1 MKRVIFTEMA
11 PKPVGPYSQAIEANG
26 MLFIAGQVP
35 LNPATS
41 KVVEGGIREQTQQVL
56 ENIGVILDAAGY
68 DFSHVVKTTCLL
80 NSMSDFQ
87 AMNEV
92 YARFFEIDPPAR
104 VTYAVKELPLNVLVE
119 IEMIATK

>member
-41 KVVEGGIREQTQQVL
+41 KVVEGGIKEQTQQVL
-56 ENIGVILDAAGY
+56 ENIGEILNAAGY
-68 DFSHVVKTTCLL
+68 DFGHVVKTTCLL
-80 NSMSDFQ
+80 SSMSDFQ
-87 AMNEV
+87 AMNET
-92 YARFFEIDPPAR
+92 YARFFETDPPAR
-104 VTYAVKELPLNVLVE
+104 VTYAVKELPLNVLIE
-119 IEMIATK
+119 IEMIAAK

>member
-41 KVVEGGIREQTQQVL
+41 KVVEGGIKEQTQQVL
-56 ENIGVILDAAGY
+56 ENIGEILNAAGY
-68 DFSHVVKTTCLL
+68 NFGHVVKTTCLL
-80 NSMSDFQ
+80 NSLSDFQ
-87 AMNEV
+87 VMNEV
-92 YARFFEIDPPAR
+92 YARFFETDPPAR
-104 VTYAVKELPLNVLVE
+104 VTYAVKELPLNVLIE
-119 IEMIATK
+119 IEMIAAK

>member
-41 KVVEGGIREQTQQVL
+41 KVVEGGIKEQTQQVL
-56 ENIGVILDAAGY
+56 ENIGEILNAAGY
-68 DFSHVVKTTCLL
+68 DFGHVVKTTCLL
-80 NSMSDFQ
+80 SSMSDFQ
-87 AMNEV
+87 AMNEA
-92 YARFFEIDPPAR
+92 YARFFETDPPAR

-119 IEMIATK
+119 IEMIAAK

>member
-41 KVVEGGIREQTQQVL
+41 KVVEGGIKEQTQQVL
-56 ENIGVILDAAGY
+56 ENIGEILNAAGY
-68 DFSHVVKTTCLL
+68 NFGHVVKTTCLL
-80 NSMSDFQ
+80 SSMSDFQ
-87 AMNEV
+87 AMNEL
-92 YARFFEIDPPAR
+92 YARFFETDPPAR
-104 VTYAVKELPLNVLVE
+104 VTYAVKELPLNVLIE
-119 IEMIATK
+119 IEMIAVK